1 MLTSSSR
8 FNWFLGIFLGQF
20 ATLNVAYSQIFA
32 LSEADFIWLGERIFA
47 NECAAEFDCLTSWNK
62 GEDFPSLGIGHFIWF
77 PKGEDSPF
85 EETFPSLLASFQADN
100 IKLPSW
106 INSNLETLEVSE
118 IDAPW
123 KSRDQFYSNFD
134 SAETIELRNFL
145 ANTKPE
151 QINFIVNRLS
161 HSLDDIVAT
170 FPLNQQATIREK
182 LSTLAQSHPP
192 YGSYALIDY
201 VHFKGTGL
209 TPSERYEN
217 QGWGLQQVIEEMESK
232 PTTLYSFVQT
242 AKLMLSRRVANA
254 PIERNEQR
262 WHAGWHKRVESYLPP
277 P

>member
-1 MLTSSSR
+1 MLTSSNR
-8 FNWFLGIFLGQF
+8 FNWVLGVLLGQF
-20 ATLNVAYSQIFA
+20 ATLNVAYSQIFE
-32 LSEADFIWLGERIFA
+32 LNETDFIWLGERIFA
-47 NECAAEFDCLTSWNK
+47 NECAAEFDCLTSWNQ

-77 PKGEDSPF
+77 PQGEDFPF

-106 INSNLETLEVSE
+106 INSDSKTSKVSE
-118 IDAPW
+118 IGAPW
-123 KSRDQFYSNFD
+123 KSRDQFYSDFN

-161 HSLDDIVAT
+161 HSLDDIIAT

>member
-106 INSNLETLEVSE
+106 ININSETSEVSE

-123 KSRDQFYSNFD
+123 KSRDQFYSNFN

-161 HSLDDIVAT
+161 RSLHDIVAT
-170 FPLNQQATIREK
+170 FPLNQQATITEK
-182 LSTLAQSHPP
+182 LTILAQSHPP

-217 QGWGLQQVIEEMESK
+217 QGWGLRQVIEEMESE

-242 AKLMLSRRVANA
+242 AKHMLSRRVANA

-262 WHAGWHKRVESYLPP
+262 WHAGWHNRVESYLPP

>member
-1 MLTSSSR
+1 MLTSSNR
-8 FNWFLGIFLGQF
+8 FNWVLGVLLGQF
-20 ATLNVAYSQIFA
+20 ATLNVAYSQIFE
-32 LSEADFIWLGERIFA
+32 LNETDFIWLGERIFA
-47 NECAAEFDCLTSWNK
+47 NECAAEFDCLTSWNQ

-77 PKGEDSPF
+77 PQGEDFPF
-85 EETFPSLLASFQADN
+85 EETFPSLLASFQTDN

-106 INSNLETLEVSE
+106 INSDSKTSKVSE
-118 IDAPW
+118 IGAPW
-123 KSRDQFYSNFD
+123 KSRDQFYSDFN

-145 ANTKPE
+145 ADTKPE

-161 HSLDDIVAT
+161 RSLDDIVAT
-170 FPLNQQATIREK
+170 FPMSQQATVREK

-217 QGWGLQQVIEEMESK
+217 QGWGLQQVIEEMESA
-232 PTTLYSFVQT
+232 PTTLYSFVQA
-242 AKLMLSRRVANA
+242 AKHMLSRRVANA

>member
-1 MLTSSSR
+1 MPTSSNR
-8 FNWFLGIFLGQF
+8 FNWVLGVLLGQF
-20 ATLNVAYSQIFA
+20 ATLNVAYSQIFE
-32 LSEADFIWLGERIFA
+32 LNETDFIWLGERIFA
-47 NECAAEFDCLTSWNK
+47 NECAAEFDCLTSWNQ

-77 PKGEDSPF
+77 PQGEDFPF

-106 INSNLETLEVSE
+106 INSDSKTSKVSE
-118 IDAPW
+118 IGAPW
-123 KSRDQFYSNFD
+123 KSRDQFYSDFN

-145 ANTKPE
+145 ADTKPE

-161 HSLDDIVAT
+161 RSLDDIVAT
-170 FPLNQQATIREK
+170 FPMSQQATVREK

-217 QGWGLQQVIEEMESK
+217 QGWGLQQVIEEMESA
-232 PTTLYSFVQT
+232 PTTLYSFVQA
-242 AKLMLSRRVANA
+242 AKHMLSRRVANA